1 VSENEVE
8 GCFANARQD
17 KKGCLAGQRKGA
29 WQEGARDFFEK
40 ALGLKFGLTI
50 ILA

>member
-1 VSENEVE
+1 MLGRTKKDV
-8 GCFANARQD
+8 RQG
-17 KKGCLAGQRKGA
+17 KERALGRK
-29 WQEGARDFFEK
+29 GARDFFEK